1 MRFCGAANPGCSR
14 LSAGSLRQWRTPSC
28 VPRSHS
34 CERIRL
40 FALIGAILFLSA
52 CAVGPNYKRP
62 AAVIAPAYKEPPPD
76 AFKEAQAAGL
86 RPANPSDA
94 FQKGKWWEIYH
105 DPALNALEE
114 QIDINNQNVLVA
126 EANYREAKAAVRVA
140 RAGLYPT
147 VTAGPS
153 VGASHATA
161 TPGNP
166 ATPATPTTP
175 GAAATTAT
183 DATRG
188 AFSLPF
194 DVSWEPDLWGN
205 IRRGVTAA
213 AATAQATFADL
224 ENAKLLYQSELASD
238 YFQLHGTDGDV
249 DLLDRT
255 AKSYDEYLTLT
266 KNRFAGGVASDLDVA
281 QAEAQLYGTQSQLID
296 LGVQRAQFE
305 HAIAILAGKTPVEV
319 AIPAALLTEL
329 PPPVPIGLPSELLER
344 RPDIA
349 GAERRVHAANEQIG
363 IAMAA
368 FYPTLT
374 LSASAGFQSTSIAKW
389 FTLPSRFWSVG
400 PALAET
406 LFEGGRRK
414 AMVAEE
420 QAAYDSTVATYRQT
434 VLTAFQ
440 QVEDQLAALRIL
452 EQEAAKV
459 DETVKSADRAL
470 TVSRAQ
476 YIAGTVN
483 YLTVITAQATLLT
496 AQVTAV
502 NVLTR
507 RFAASVSLVQALG
520 GGWSVTQLPSQQDV
534 AKGN

>member
-1 MRFCGAANPGCSR
+1 MTLCGAANPGCSR
-14 LSAGSLRQWRTPSC
+14 PWRTHSC

-34 CERIRL
+34 CERLRL
-40 FALIGAILFLSA
+40 LALLFPILLLSA

-62 AAVIAPAYKEPPPD
+62 AAVVAPAYKEPPPD

-86 RPANPSDA
+86 QPANPSDA
-94 FQKGKWWEIYH
+94 FQKGKWWQIYN
-105 DPALNALEE
+105 DAALNALEE
-114 QIDINNQNVLVA
+114 QVSIDNQNVLVA

-140 RAGLYPT
+140 RAGLFPT

-153 VGASHATA
+153 VGESHAV
-161 TPGNP
+161 
-166 ATPATPTTP
+166 TTP
-175 GAAATTAT
+175 GTSATHA
-183 DATRG
+183 
-188 AFSLPF
+188 AFSLPL

-213 AATAQATFADL
+213 AATAQASFADL

-238 YFQLHGTDGDV
+238 YFQLHGIDGDI
-249 DLLDRT
+249 DLLNTT

-281 QAEAQLYGTQSQLID
+281 QAESQLYGTQSQLID

-305 HAIAILAGKTPVEV
+305 HAIAILAGKTPVQV
-319 AIPAALLTEL
+319 SIPAALLTDP
-329 PPPVPIGLPSELLER
+329 PPPVPIGLPSELLQR

-374 LSASAGFQSTSIAKW
+374 LSASAGFQSASIAKW
-389 FTLPSRFWSVG
+389 FSLPSRFWSVG

-406 LFEGGRRK
+406 LFEGGRRR

-452 EQEAAKV
+452 EKEAAKV
-459 DETVKSADRAL
+459 QDTVKAADRAV
-470 TVSRAQ
+470 TVSTAQ
-476 YIAGTVN
+476 YKAGTTD
-483 YLTVITAQATLLT
+483 YLTVITAQATLLS
-496 AQVTAV
+496 AQRTAV
-502 NVLTR
+502 DLLTR
-507 RFAASVSLVQALG
+507 RLTASVSLVEALG
-520 GGWSVTQLPSQQDV
+520 GGWSVTQLPSQEDV
-534 AKGN
+534 KKGN